1 MKRARLVLVPLAVA
15 GALALGGC
23 SSDDDA
29 APPQA
34 TGGPGAGT
42 ESAPREVPSQ
52 APTPSASPSTDE
64 DEKDGVEADDLPPA
78 SGLVLA
84 AELDTN
90 APVDPASLGGK
101 VTPSQ
106 VQAMRRAWNERQL
119 TLEAAAAKA
128 TECVGV
134 DAGVWVYAAEVSGG
148 TQVFAL
154 GTAPEGQKALCSLD
168 EALVVVDAS
177 TSEVLGDDAV
187 ALLL

>member
-1 MKRARLVLVPLAVA
+1 MKRARLVLVPLAVV

-23 SSDDDA
+23 SSDDE
-29 APPQA
+29 A
-34 TGGPGAGT
+34 TPRTTSEPGAGN
-42 ESAPREVPSQ
+42 EPAPREVPSQ
-52 APTPSASPSTDE
+52 TQTPSPSPSTDA
-64 DEKDGVEADDLPPA
+64 DEQDGVDADELPPA

-90 APVDPASLGGK
+90 APVDPTSLGGR

-134 DAGVWVYAAEVSGG
+134 DAGVWVYAAEVAGG
-148 TQVFAL
+148 TQVLAL
-154 GTAPEGQKALCSLD
+154 GTAPEGQKASCSLD